1 MEPEIAPTTS
11 SERQEAAK
19 RRTFYLVVFALA
31 LIGGAFGWRYYVDS
45 HRFILY
51 TRLPDADGLRPG
63 SEVRISGVKVGG
75 VRRIR
80 FLEFKKLETNT
91 PLVEVELGL
100 DRRLAE
106 QEIFLLIHKNATAT
120 LRSDGALADRV
131 IDIDPGTGAA
141 QLVSENDQIQGIVE
155 PSLKSVAQNADVT
168 NLNWAAVG
176 DNLKQVQERVDRGE
190 GTLGAYLKRNDLQHN
205 VKALNTEMD
214 ELKKQLADPKGF
226 GTLNRSDFRARLE
239 NVKKLANQL
248 QQDVDQGKGAIGKFS
263 NDGGAFRERVGR
275 LRDRYDSISRRVAT
289 LETMYERGSLGKFA
303 NEEKFRR
310 NLREVRDNLNK
321 INARLDNGEGSAGK
335 FLVERQL
342 QRNLA
347 EFAVELGKTVYDMRQ
362 SPFKYVRIRFF

>member
-19 RRTFYLVVFALA
+19 RRTFYLVLVALA
-31 LIGGAFGWRYYVDS
+31 LIGGAFGWRYYQES

-51 TRLPDADGLRPG
+51 TQFPDADGLRPG

-80 FLEFKKLETNT
+80 FLEFKKLEANT
-91 PLVEVELGL
+91 LLVEVEIGI
-100 DRRLAE
+100 DRRVAD
-106 QEIFLLIHKNATAT
+106 QDVFRLIHKDAIAT

-131 IDIDPGTGAA
+131 LDIFPGTAA
-141 QLVSENDQIQGIVE
+141 KPLVGEFDRIQGVVE
-155 PSLKSVAQNADVT
+155 PSLKSVAQRSDVT

-176 DNLKQVQERVDRGE
+176 QNLKDVSERVDRGE
-190 GTLGAYLKRNDLQHN
+190 GTLGAYLKRKDLQHN
-205 VKALNTEMD
+205 VTALNTEMD
-214 ELKKQLADPKGF
+214 ALKKQLADPKGF
-226 GTLNRSDFRARLE
+226 GTLNRNDFRARLE
-239 NVKKLANQL
+239 NVKQLTNQL
-248 QQDVDQGKGAIGKFS
+248 QQDVNQGKGAIGKFS
-263 NDGGAFRERVGR
+263 NDGGAFRERVNR
-275 LRDRYDSISRRVAT
+275 LRERYDGISRRVAT

-321 INARLDNGEGSAGK
+321 INARLDKGEGSAGK

-347 EFAVELGKTVYDMRQ
+347 DFAVELGKTVYDMRQ
-362 SPFKYVRIRFF
+362 SPFKYVRIRF